1 MEVQAHRHFVFLQ
14 DLGGCLPRV
23 VHGIYPFAQLIRL
36 FVSRLKNLC
45 RYYVLCL
52 VLVGFNLYTCS
63 RLNTKD
69 QLGKSSSEEAEYRGL
84 LSKWFHSFN
93 HIYWSPSHMHSSTS
107 KSIMMKGW
115 CTSFSPYFTCFFF
128 RCECLKSL
136 IFLRRRVSASTPH
149 TSDRRRR
156 RRLFR
161 ETSLIFPFCIDSKQ
175 KKKIS
180 LVKTKRA
187 RKQKLSHLSAAAP
200 NRKEIVP
207 VCSSGASLSSQERLC
222 EDSLSHYVLWKQ

>member
-63 RLNTKD
+63 RLNTID

-149 TSDRRRR
+149 TKRQEEEEEAFSRNVLDFSILH
-156 RRLFR
+156 RLKAKEENLSCQD
-161 ETSLIFPFCIDSKQ
+161 ETSS
-175 KKKIS
+175 
-180 LVKTKRA
+180 
-187 RKQKLSHLSAAAP
+187 
-200 NRKEIVP
+200 
-207 VCSSGASLSSQERLC
+207 
-222 EDSLSHYVLWKQ
+222 

>member
-1 MEVQAHRHFVFLQ
+1 MTHIPYGTYRFYRLIRCYQCVTVLFIDGSTSTQTLCVPAGFGRVSTT
-14 DLGGCLPRV
+14 CCPR
-23 VHGIYPFAQLIRL
+23 YLPFAQLIRL

-63 RLNTKD
+63 RLNTID

-149 TSDRRRR
+149 TKRQEEEEEAFSRNVLDFSILH
-156 RRLFR
+156 RLKAKEENLSCQD
-161 ETSLIFPFCIDSKQ
+161 ETSS
-175 KKKIS
+175 
-180 LVKTKRA
+180 
-187 RKQKLSHLSAAAP
+187 
-200 NRKEIVP
+200 
-207 VCSSGASLSSQERLC
+207 
-222 EDSLSHYVLWKQ
+222 